1 MLVFA
6 IVAAAWVVIGAVA
19 VVVMRRR
26 GHDTFSWALTFLF
39 FGPFALPAAVSAD
52 RLRPPEAVTPSH
64 DGGLDVLVAHHGS
77 PEASA
82 ALDAALNLLGHHM
95 TSLTL
100 ATVVDIEV
108 ETMVSGRETLHE
120 AHERLDAL
128 ARDVAAATAAPIDTV
143 VLHGDPVHALEN
155 FAVEHGY
162 ELIVTGS
169 HRASASHLIRGSV
182 ARKFSKGASVPVLI
196 GPTA

>member
-6 IVAAAWVVIGAVA
+6 IVAAWVLFGAVA
-19 VVVMRRR
+19 VLVMRRR
-26 GHDTFSWALTFLF
+26 GHDSFSWALTFLF

-52 RLRPPEAVTPSH
+52 RHPPPEAPAPSH

-77 PEASA
+77 PEATA
-82 ALDAALNLLGHHM
+82 ALHAALSLLGPHM

-108 ETMVSGRETLHE
+108 ETIFSGRETLQE

-128 ARDVAAATAAPIDTV
+128 ARDVAGATAAPVDTV
-143 VLHGDPVHALEN
+143 VLHGDPRHALEN
-155 FAVEHGY
+155 FAAEHGY

-169 HRASASHLIRGSV
+169 EASSASHLIRGSV
-182 ARKFSKGASVPVLI
+182 ARKFSKGAKVPVLI
-196 GPTA
+196 GPTTR